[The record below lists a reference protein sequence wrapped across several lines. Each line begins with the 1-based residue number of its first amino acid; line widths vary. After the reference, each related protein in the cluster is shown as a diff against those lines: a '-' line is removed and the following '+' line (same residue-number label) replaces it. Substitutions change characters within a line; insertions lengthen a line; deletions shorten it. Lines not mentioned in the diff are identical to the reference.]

1 LENIIKKNKLIGLL
15 TLYIDDILITDED
28 YEIKNII
35 KKLKSKYT
43 ISKESDV
50 RKIIEINIYK
60 TKDGYKINQED
71 YINKIINNYNMN
83 KTKIIKYPCRKI
95 SNKERKKCKT
105 CRCWKIQ
112 ITFRFTIIYCNK
124 I

>member
-1 LENIIKKNKLIGLL
+1 MENIIKKNKLIGLL

-43 ISKESDV
+43 TSKESDV

-71 YINKIINNYNMN
+71 YINKIINN
-83 KTKIIKYPCRKI
+83 
-95 SNKERKKCKT
+95 
-105 CRCWKIQ
+105 
-112 ITFRFTIIYCNK
+112 
-124 I
+124 

>member
-1 LENIIKKNKLIGLL
+1 MENIIKKNKLIGLL

-43 ISKESDV
+43 TSKESDV

-83 KTKIIKYPCRKI
+83 KTKIIKYPCKMK
-95 SNKERKKCKT
+95 KEKM
-105 CRCWKIQ
+105 Q
-112 ITFRFTIIYCNK
+112 NL
-124 I
+124 